1 MPARLAPAA
10 KLTMMDRKNCE
21 CPTDSA
27 ETVRDEFDAKR
38 PDLEKRVSDLLGAS
52 WTIDIDPKNIAPYHT
67 DSTANQLG
75 TVLN

>member
-1 MPARLAPAA
+1 
-10 KLTMMDRKNCE
+10 
-21 CPTDSA
+21 
-27 ETVRDEFDAKR
+27 VRDEFDAKR
-38 PDLEKRVSDLLGAS
+38 PDLEKRISDFLGAS